1 MMKYAFVLV
10 LLLIG
15 GIGSVYGLA
24 LVYRWNHDMI
34 QSQVVTLGAKE
45 TGFALCSV
53 QKSVPV
59 CMRMPRS

>member
-34 QSQVVTLGAKE
+34 
-45 TGFALCSV
+45 
-53 QKSVPV
+53 
-59 CMRMPRS
+59 MRWGEEGLTHKLANK